1 MLDIQSALENT
12 KSFTVPM
19 EQIKVRSRSEFEVK
33 GNLIPVTDTA
43 FKDLLK
49 LVGLTQKT
57 VAHINDSIH
66 KSAGFMLVKELMKA
80 MSSKKGTNVSLLV
93 DVNSR
98 KVNRICLEGQSTGAN
113 QAISPTAI
121 EDLINYACE
130 KSDRI
135 RLTDTFITDGGTK
148 VTFNLKWDVA
158 IPLSIKGED
167 VKFGKQITWD
177 LLGDTL
183 ISDFAERLICTNG
196 MTGIVPTR
204 PKPLDAGTTPDEWYQ
219 LLFKDLVNPNKDRIK
234 DYEDKVFEA
243 MQTNLSVYEFNTIKG
258 HLINSWRDDA
268 ARIVRY
274 MGDERW
280 RNDYKNRAIDLDK
293 ATAGQLR
300 NCPTPVN
307 AWDAIN
313 CMTDLASHTY
323 NSKVSD
329 HTKKATQ
336 KLAGRF
342 LNKTWDENQQLLN
355 VPSYKVQGP
364 ANPGFD
370 F

>member
-19 EQIKVRSRSEFEVK
+19 EDIKVRSRNEFEVR
-33 GNLIPVTDTA
+33 GNIIPVTDTA

-57 VAHINDSIH
+57 VAHINESIH
-66 KSAGFMLVKELMKA
+66 QSAGFMLVKELMKA

-93 DVNSR
+93 DIDTR
-98 KVNRICLEGQSTGAN
+98 KVNRICLEGQTTGSN
-113 QAISPTAI
+113 QAISPSAI

-130 KSDRI
+130 KSNKI
-135 RLTDTFITDGGTK
+135 KLTDTFITDGGTK

-158 IPLSIKGED
+158 IPLVMKGED

-204 PKPLDAGTTPDEWYQ
+204 PTPLSNRTTPDEWYQ
-219 LLFKDLVNPNKDRIK
+219 ILFKDLINPNKDKIK
-234 DYEDKVFEA
+234 GYEDKVFQA
-243 MQTNLSVYEFNTIKG
+243 MQTNLSVYEFNTIKA
-258 HLINSWRDDA
+258 HLINHWRDDA
-268 ARIVRY
+268 ARIMRY
-274 MGDERW
+274 LGDERW
-280 RNDYKNRAIDLDK
+280 RNDYKNRAIDLD
-293 ATAGQLR
+293 AASAGQLR

-313 CMTDLASHTY
+313 CLTDLASHTY
-323 NSKVSD
+323 NSKVAD
-329 HTKKATQ
+329 YVKKDTQ

-355 VPSYKVQGP
+355 VPSYKNNGP
-364 ANPGFD
+364 SVPGFES
-370 F
+370 